1 MSSPAMTA
9 TWAGDRRA
17 ATEGGYCRARHQAG
31 SRRVRALILA
41 LVVVGQVTLPA
52 DALAQGE
59 SPGTHRKWL
68 AGAIAAVVVGVPTFA
83 SADFGLRL
91 GSCESRECFAPI
103 ATVAAFTVGFL
114 LGKELDDAAARRF
127 VAGPGTDLVA
137 TRTLEL
143 PFVPRAA
150 RAFGTRALFLGPE
163 GMVVLKGQTA
173 RTVGGVRGLVDVTVL
188 EGRQAILAATPDDL
202 FAFPLAGGD
211 CPGRRVSTT
220 GGRRI
225 ASDRDGAVVLS
236 GVGGLRRY
244 AARGA
249 DGDVELVEDGQAP
262 GLGPAAELLWPESS
276 ETLWFLDGA
285 RLVSLSA
292 GTLAEVG
299 AVELPAAPTSLDVR
313 GPVGLAAAGRS
324 GVYVLDVSDPRLP
337 RVVATYRGVRDPRH
351 AVLLG
356 ARGYVAAGDQGL
368 VVLDLST
375 PVDPVVSAVVRNLGR
390 PSLVLRR
397 GDHVLVID
405 QETGEVHQVSR

>member
-17 ATEGGYCRARHQAG
+17 ATEGGSCRARHQVG
-31 SRRVRALILA
+31 SRRVPALILA
-41 LVVVGQVTLPA
+41 LAVLAQATFPA
-52 DALAQGE
+52 GALAQGE

-91 GSCESRECFAPI
+91 GSCESQECFAPI

-137 TRTLEL
+137 SRTLEL
-143 PFVPRAA
+143 PFVPA
-150 RAFGTRALFLGPE
+150 RARSFGSRALFLGPE
-163 GMVVLKGQTA
+163 GMVVLDGPDA
-173 RTVGGVRGLVDVTVL
+173 RTVAGVRGLVDVTVL
-188 EGRQAILAATPDDL
+188 EGRQVILAATPDDL
-202 FAFPLAGGD
+202 FAFPLLGGD
-211 CPGRRVSTT
+211 RPGRRVSTT

-236 GVGGLRRY
+236 GVGGVRRY
-244 AARGA
+244 VARGA
-249 DGDVELVEDGQAP
+249 ATELELTDEAKAP
-262 GLGPAAELLWPESS
+262 GWGPAAELLWPEDS
-276 ETLWFLDGA
+276 ETLWFLDGP
-285 RLVSLSA
+285 RLVSLSG

-299 AVELPAAPTSLDVR
+299 ALELPAAPTSLDVR
-313 GPVGLAAAGRS
+313 GPIGLAAAGRS
-324 GVYVLDVSDPRLP
+324 GVYVLDVSDPRMP
-337 RVVATYRGVRDPRH
+337 RVVATYRGVRDPRD

-356 ARGYVAAGDQGL
+356 TRGYVAAGDQGL

-375 PVDPVVSAVVRNLGR
+375 PAEPVVSAVVRNLGR

-397 GDHVLVID
+397 GDHVLVVD
-405 QETGEVHQVSR
+405 QETGEIHQVSR